1 MQNAKQLENAYDT
14 LKDSAGS
21 AEKENQAYIDS
32 LSGKINALKASID
45 KISMQMMNSDFLKG
59 FIGNL
64 TTGVNAVSGFIDTFG
79 AMPTTVTAVVGAMT
93 IFNKSFREN
102 AQILTSSIPLT
113 NIWQS
118 NLLKTETSLKSQITS
133 IKANITQLKS
143 YSLQYSEAGLSTKG
157 FGKNLLS
164 LNGQLA
170 LTTAGMMATKVAIIA
185 LNTAMSMALT
195 MGISAIISGLGSLI
209 DKIVLTRSELNEL
222 NSEFITTNS
231 ETNTSKVIDLVN
243 TYEELQNTLSTLKE
257 GTSSYKEVEDKL
269 ASTQE
274 SILSIYP
281 SASKAIEYN
290 TEAKRLNLEATK
302 KLIDKDLELAKADA
316 LDVLEK
322 NDTKTDTGLDKA
334 IEQYQEYYKVLEKVN
349 DLAEKEETKSVNIE
363 SKLSDSGELLVNA
376 KDVDV
381 YKKRVESLNDTLEAS
396 YEAYKILGV
405 SNDKYAEK
413 AKKVGEALGYTS
425 SQTEDLI
432 NKLKETDDSADET
445 AKALEDINGDGII
458 DATDQMLKLAMATD
472 EAKSAVENLADSF
485 SGLQDGIELLK
496 QMKEEYSEYGMLDT
510 DTMTKVLSSGDN
522 QLIALL
528 GDEANFI
535 QNINS
540 LLDEKTKA
548 QDEVLKTAIAM
559 AQAEISG
566 SQEVVDATNAEAQAI
581 VNLENTKAN
590 ISNQSVMTRA
600 NAEASLTNANA
611 NTYNTDESNY
621 INKENSKMR
630 SSFDIANARMN
641 AEKEVVDN
649 NSKNYVTD
657 DKNYVSLANSK
668 ITSSDSVNNAMIDG
682 TRQMVNSNNSNYS
695 VDAKNYANYINSK
708 IASFRAFAKA
718 QNQGLNLGTLGFK
731 KESEMVIKE
740 FENYKNQ
747 VDSIANSISN
757 TVSSYVGSGGV
768 GGGVSHGSI
777 GSGSS
782 GSKGSSGSSSSSK
795 EVENIEV
802 ETDRYYDLNNAI
814 NKVNDALE
822 INDILSKNANDDAKL
837 KYIKEEISLYNQK
850 RQALEKLQAE
860 QKKELSEFKNSL
872 SSNGFT
878 FDADGNISNLN
889 SRLKSLESWANS
901 ASGTEKENRQ
911 TTVKNIQSMIDSY
924 EDLRDKVSD
933 INADILDINNSI
945 IDAQKDIADIIK
957 GQYEEWKDLEEKKT
971 DKLKEEIQKR
981 KEMMQKEWETEDYQD
996 ELDEEQNK
1004 LNELMAQRQDAIRT
1018 GNENLISQLDKE
1030 IEEQRKTINDLIRD
1044 QERNNASD
1052 KYDEMIDTLDKELD
1066 AKLEAMDEKVTDDA
1080 LLQAVQSGAT
1090 SLEDIFS
1097 NIDLASR
1104 SVNKNILMV
1113 SDGITDWN
1121 TKLNDFVSTLN
1132 SISASAITLDL
1143 NSSLQGVTTLAGSSN
1158 PVNISTVINLEGGT
1172 VISKSEF
1179 ESAIESNN
1187 KYIFKEIN
1195 NIFKR

>member
-1 MQNAKQLENAYDT
+1 MQNAEQLENAYDT

-21 AEKENQAYIDS
+21 ATKEQEAYMDS
-32 LSGKINALKASID
+32 LEGKINALKESFTAIT
-45 KISMQMMNSDFLKG
+45 MQMVDSNFLKG
-59 FIGNL
+59 FVDNM

-79 AMPTTVTAVVGAMT
+79 AMPTTVTAVVGALT
-93 IFNKSFREN
+93 IFNSKFREN
-102 AQILTSSIPLT
+102 AQILTSAIPLV
-113 NIWQS
+113 NKWQS
-118 NLLKTETSLKSQITS
+118 SLLTTQTSLKSQITT
-133 IKANITQLKS
+133 IKTNISQLKS

-170 LTTAGMMATKVAIIA
+170 LTTAGMIASKVAIIA

-195 MGISAIISGLGSLI
+195 MGISAVISGLGSLI
-209 DKIVLTRSELNEL
+209 DKFLLTRSELDEL
-222 NSEFITTNS
+222 NQEFVTTNS
-231 ETNTSKVIDLVN
+231 ETDTSKVIDLVN
-243 TYEELQNTLSTLKE
+243 TYEELEDRLSTLKK
-257 GTSSYKEVEDKL
+257 GTSEYKEVEDKL

-316 LDVLEK
+316 LDILEK
-322 NDTKTDTGLDKA
+322 NDTKTDTGLDKK
-334 IEQYQEYYKVLEKVN
+334 IEEYEEYYKVLEKVN

-405 SNDKYAEK
+405 SNDEYAEK
-413 AKKVGEALGYTS
+413 AKKVGEALGYSS
-425 SQTEDLI
+425 SQTEELI
-432 NKLKETDDSADET
+432 NKLKETDET
-445 AKALEDINGDGII
+445 AGETAEALEDINGDGII
-458 DATDQMLKLAMATD
+458 DATDQMLKLAETTD
-472 EAKSAVENLADSF
+472 EAKTAVQNLGDAF
-485 SGLQDGIELLK
+485 SQLESPIKILETAIEEFK
-496 QMKEEYSEYGMLDT
+496 KYGMVSDDT
-510 DTMTKVLSSGDN
+510 WSDIITSGN
-522 QLIALL
+522 SELIALL
-528 GDEANFI
+528 GNNENFLKNAE
-535 QNINS
+535 QLYGN
-540 LLDEKTKA
+540 
-548 QDEVLKTAIAM
+548 LKTQQEEL
-559 AQAEISG
+559 AQQTIRRAQEDVNAS
-566 SQEVVDATNAEAQAI
+566 SQVVDATNAEISAI
-581 VNLENTKAN
+581 ENLAN
-590 ISNQSVMTRA
+590 AKNDISNNSIQQRA
-600 NAEASLTNANA
+600 NMESILVSSNAQNYA
-611 NTYNTDESNY
+611 TDESNY
-621 INKENSKMR
+621 ANKENNKIKG
-630 SSFDIANARMN
+630 SFASATQRMN
-641 AEKEVVDN
+641 AEKDAVDN
-649 NSKNYVTD
+649 NVKNYGID
-657 DKNYVSLANSK
+657 DKNFVSFANSK
-668 ITSSDSVNNAMIDG
+668 LGANDTLINGMING
-682 TRQMVNSNNSNYS
+682 TASMVSNNNSNYS
-695 VDAKNYANYINSK
+695 RDAQNYVNYINTK
-708 IASFRAFAKA
+708 INAYRSFAKA
-718 QNQGLNLGTLGFK
+718 ENQGLTLGTLGFK
-731 KESEMVIKE
+731 NELKELGKIQAEYEKT
-740 FENYKNQ
+740 
-747 VDSIANSISN
+747 ANAIGNISN
-757 TVSSYVGSGGV
+757 AVNTYSGSGGV
-768 GGGVSHGSI
+768 GGGVSHGNI

-782 GSKGSSGSSSSSK
+782 GNKGSSGSSSSSK

-814 NKVNDALE
+814 EKVNDALE

-860 QKKELSEFKNSL
+860 QKKELSEIRNSL
-872 SSNGFT
+872 SGNGFT

-889 SRLKSLESWANS
+889 SKLKSLESWANS

-957 GQYEEWKDLEEKKT
+957 DQYEEWKDLEEKKT
-971 DKLKEEIQKR
+971 DKLEEELRKR
-981 KEMMQKEWETEDYQD
+981 KEMTEKEWETEDYQD

-1044 QERNNASD
+1044 QERNNVSD
-1052 KYDEMIDTLDKELD
+1052 KYDEMIEALDKELE
-1066 AKLEAMDEKVTDDA
+1066 AKLEAMDSKVTDDA

-1132 SISASAITLDL
+1132 SISASAISLDL
-1143 NSSLQGVTTLAGSSN
+1143 NGSLGVSSLSN
-1158 PVNISTVINLEGGT
+1158 SANPINISTVINLEGGT
-1172 VISKSEF
+1172 VISEATMNDIIT
-1179 ESAIESNN
+1179 ENN
-1187 KYIFKEIN
+1187 KYILKEVN